1 MRRLIVPTVLAFVGL
16 SVAFA
21 LLRSGAPLRT
31 GTPLRSGTAL
41 LPAARPDP
49 LVLISERARV
59 RVVTIT
65 DGLVEPWALAFLPN
79 GDMLPIYDVLRLPFR
94 IMNGYRFPLTVRLSA
109 VRPGG
114 SIRSCKRCRRCAGF
128 SGSSRSPLSPSS
140 AT

>member
-79 GDMLPIYDVLRLPFR
+79 GDMLITERAGRLR
-94 IMNGYRFPLTVRLSA
+94 VD
-109 VRPGG
+109 
-114 SIRSCKRCRRCAGF
+114 AG
-128 SGSSRSPLSPSS
+128 
-140 AT
+140 